1 MSMDVTGQAIVTLY
15 LQVTKLQQ
23 QKKLMRYN
31 NVLHGY
37 YRDVKTR
44 MDTITRTKQMKR
56 KAL

>member
-15 LQVTKLQQ
+15 LQVTKLQ

-44 MDTITRTKQMKR
+44 MDTITRTTQMKR